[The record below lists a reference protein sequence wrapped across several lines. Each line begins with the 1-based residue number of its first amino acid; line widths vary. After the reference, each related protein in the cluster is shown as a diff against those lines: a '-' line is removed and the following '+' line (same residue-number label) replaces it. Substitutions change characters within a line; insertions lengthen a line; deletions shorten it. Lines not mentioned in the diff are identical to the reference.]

1 MGQELGH
8 DARGAQS
15 LNPAAGPFKRD
26 AGKTFFRDS
35 R

>member
-15 LNPAAGPFKRD
+15 LKSAAGPFKRD
-26 AGKTFFRDS
+26 AGKTFSRDS